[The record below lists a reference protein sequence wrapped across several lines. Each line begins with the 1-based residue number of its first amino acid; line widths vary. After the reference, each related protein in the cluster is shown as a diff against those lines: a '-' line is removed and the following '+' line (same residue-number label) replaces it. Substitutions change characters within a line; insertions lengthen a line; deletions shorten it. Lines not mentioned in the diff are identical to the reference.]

1 MNEIVQL
8 KKEQILADADFN
20 SRGWITPLEVVELA
34 KDIQSHGL
42 ISPVVVIPL
51 TGNIKNALNVDSTHE
66 EEYLLVAGYRRQM
79 AVFTVNKFET
89 IDAIIRPNMTIA
101 EARMFNLSENLNRK
115 DLNILQEAK
124 ALERI
129 KNAGISRSVLEATLG
144 KSWGY
149 LRARFYLLDLPED
162 VQQEAALGVL
172 SQQDIVDL
180 WTIQKKGTKNDVYQY
195 VREVK
200 GAKARGEKKPRLIDK
215 HRAKDTSK
223 RVKRTQSEMVKM
235 LDHIMETI
243 GPGLHSRLLAW
254 CTANISS
261 DELYKDCAYYA
272 ELNDKIWYTPLVID
286 ERGITEEETRLEET
300 RKHNS

>member
-1 MNEIVQL
+1 MNEILKL
-8 KKEQILADADFN
+8 KKSQILADADFN
-20 SRGWITPLEVVELA
+20 SRGWITPLEVIELA

-51 TGNIKNALNVDSTHE
+51 SGNIKNALHIGVENK
-66 EEYLLVAGYRRQM
+66 EEYLLVVGYRRQM
-79 AVFTVNKFET
+79 AVFTVNQSET
-89 IDAIIRPNMTIA
+89 IDAIVRPNMTIA
-101 EARMFNLSENLNRK
+101 EARMFNLSENINRK

-149 LRARFYLLDLPED
+149 LRSRFYLLDLPED

-172 SQQDIVDL
+172 NQQDIVDL
-180 WTIQKKGTKNDVYQY
+180 WQIQKKGTREDVYQY

-200 GAKARGEKKPRLIDK
+200 DAKVRGEKKPKILDR
-215 HRAKDTSK
+215 HRAKNTSRRAK
-223 RVKRTQSEMVKM
+223 RSHGEMVSM

-243 GPGLHSRLLAW
+243 GPGLHSRVLAW

-261 DELYKDCAYYA
+261 DELFNDCAYYA
-272 ELNDKIWYTPLVID
+272 KLNDKIWYAPPIVD
-286 ERGITEEETRLEET
+286 ERGITPDETEAELA
-300 RKHNS
+300 RKN